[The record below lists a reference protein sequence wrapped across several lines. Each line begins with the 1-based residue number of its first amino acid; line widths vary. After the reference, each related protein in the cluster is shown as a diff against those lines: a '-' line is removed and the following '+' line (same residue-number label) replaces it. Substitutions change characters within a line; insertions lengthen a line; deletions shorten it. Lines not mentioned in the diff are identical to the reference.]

1 MAGDRS
7 EIRESGKATFL
18 GKLAGRIMQAYC
30 ATLRFEIVDRC
41 GLTRPGGIPGPV
53 IYCLWHNRI
62 FTVPAAW
69 KMACG
74 RHRRAVVLTSASQR
88 RAGDSHPRRVSLL
101 LALENLGPLRD
112 SQAVQQG
119 PRHFRRGA
127 CCSRRA
133 LRR

>member
-1 MAGDRS
+1 MAGNRN

-18 GKLAGRIMQAYC
+18 GNLAGRIMQAWC

-69 KMACG
+69 KRACG
-74 RHRRAVVLTSASQR
+74 PGGGRFRHWLGAGLVVAPGS
-88 RAGDSHPRRVSLL
+88 
-101 LALENLGPLRD
+101 
-112 SQAVQQG
+112 
-119 PRHFRRGA
+119 RGA
-127 CCSRRA
+127 GRHA
-133 LRR
+133 QGVA